1 MQRLMEFFVT
11 ALPRLKERYILL
23 STDGPGRNVLKF
35 KPPMCF
41 NMEDAKFVVETID
54 KILTGK

>member
-1 MQRLMEFFVT
+1 M
-11 ALPRLKERYILL
+11 
-23 STDGPGRNVLKF
+23 LKF

-54 KILTGK
+54 KILTGKKLSKPSKTEGGF